1 MRNYWL
7 NFASGCLEGNSVLL
21 AVDTSTTW
29 IGLALY
35 DGVRVLGEVTWQSKN
50 HHTVE
55 LTPAVHDLLNR
66 CNLRMND
73 LQALG
78 VALGPGSFTSLR
90 IGLALVKGMA
100 LALRIPVVGVPS
112 LDALVAAQ
120 PVRETPLAAVL
131 QAGRGRLALVWYEAR
146 DGAWQSRG
154 EPQMITAEE
163 LVLQL
168 NKPTLVVGELNA
180 AERQV
185 LARRRKNAIL
195 VSPAQSLRRPA
206 FLAEIAWKRWQ
217 DGHVDEVVSLA
228 PIYLHVAEAI
238 PG

>member
-1 MRNYWL
+1 M
-7 NFASGCLEGNSVLL
+7 LL
-21 AVDTSTTW
+21 AVDTSTSW

-35 DGVRVLGEVTWQSKN
+35 DGVHVLGEMTWQSRS

-55 LTPAVHDLLNR
+55 LSPGVNELLQR
-66 CNLRMND
+66 CGVETTG

-90 IGLALVKGMA
+90 MGLALVKGMA
-100 LALRIPVVGVPS
+100 LALRIPVVGVPT

-120 PVRETPLAAVL
+120 PVRDAQLAALL
-131 QAGRGRLALVWYEAR
+131 QAGRGRLALVWYEVSDGKWKAR
-146 DGAWQSRG
+146 S
-154 EPQMITAEE
+154 EPQITTAEE
-163 LVLQL
+163 LVLKL

-185 LARRRKNAIL
+185 LSRRWKNAIL
-195 VSPAQSLRRPA
+195 ASPAQALRRPSY
-206 FLAEIAWKRWQ
+206 LAEIAWERWHQ
-217 DGHVDEVVSLA
+217 GQVDEVISLA

-238 PG
+238 PS